1 MRLTVYV
8 LVVLVTNPL
17 TEGREND
24 PTALC
29 VIESCAG

>member
-17 TEGREND
+17 TEGKEND
-24 PTALC
+24 PTTLC